1 MSRLSAT
8 CGITSRRSILIAL
21 FAAFSLVGPLGS
33 VRADITPT
41 GDVEPDPS
49 TLGSYTTVYIGN
61 TASGTLTVDSGSN
74 LLSGSGCIGNGSTAT
89 GLVNLTG
96 SGSGWTINGDL
107 CVGNSGSGTLS
118 IASGGSVASGVGGGS
133 SSIGANFGSTGIAK
147 IDGLGSAWTIAD
159 NLLIGNYGSGTLSVS
174 GGGSLTPTNPGGTTT
189 VSISGTSLLSIDTG
203 RGSSMAI
210 AGGTGT
216 FTNNG
221 TIRILAGAGAPAD
234 GVQYSPILAGS
245 WGGTGTYQ
253 AIGGTWN
260 STSHKF
266 TASSITLGTSGTP
279 ISLDLATVQRAIVT
293 DNGPGG
299 TNWKVGASFPAAGST
314 TNVTF
319 TATAMNNTV
328 LDPGPARTLRSL
340 GDIG

>member
-221 TIRILAGAGAPAD
+221 TIRILAGAGIRRTASNTHLSWPDHGAAPAPIRQSAER
-234 GVQYSPILAGS
+234 GTQPATSLQRRASLWARPARRFRLTWPPYSGRLSPTTGPAGQ
-245 WGGTGTYQ
+245 TGR
-253 AIGGTWN
+253 
-260 STSHKF
+260 
-266 TASSITLGTSGTP
+266 SGRVFLP
-279 ISLDLATVQRAIVT
+279 
-293 DNGPGG
+293 
-299 TNWKVGASFPAAGST
+299 PAAQ
-314 TNVTF
+314 
-319 TATAMNNTV
+319 
-328 LDPGPARTLRSL
+328 RTSPSPPRP
-340 GDIG
+340 